1 MTHPHATIDRGP
13 ILLLIAR
20 GAIAE
25 KLGLAG
31 VPVPMAS
38 WLEEPGASFVTLKRH
53 GSLRGCMGTLAPVE
67 PLGEDVASNAR
78 AAAFHDSRFP
88 PLSLSEWPD
97 TEVEV
102 SLLSPLEPIRY
113 ENKNHLLTL
122 LRPHVDGL
130 VLEWE
135 GHRGAFLPQVW
146 DQLPNPAEF
155 LAHLRQKAGLSQ
167 NFWDDGIRITRFT
180 VDRFHEEA
188 GVGSR
193 K

>member
-13 ILLLIAR
+13 TLLLIAR

-31 VPVPMAS
+31 ATVPLAS
-38 WLEEPGASFVTLKRH
+38 WLEEPGASFVTLNRH

-67 PLGEDVASNAR
+67 SLGEDVAANAR
-78 AAAFHDSRFP
+78 AAAFHDPRFP
-88 PLSLSEWPD
+88 PLALSEWPD
-97 TEVEV
+97 TDIEV

-135 GHRGAFLPQVW
+135 GHKGAFLPQVW
-146 DQLPNPAEF
+146 DQMPNPAEF

-167 NFWDDGIRITRFT
+167 DFWDDRIRITRFT

>member
-1 MTHPHATIDRGP
+1 MTHPHAIIDRGP
-13 ILLLIAR
+13 TLLLIAR

-25 KLGLAG
+25 KLGKAG
-31 VPVPMAS
+31 ASIPTAS

-53 GSLRGCMGTLAPVE
+53 GSLRGCVGTLAPVS
-67 PLGEDVASNAR
+67 PLGEDVAANAR

-88 PLSLSEWPD
+88 PLSVSEWPD
-97 TEVEV
+97 TEIEV
-102 SLLSPLEPIRY
+102 SVLSPLEPIRY
-113 ENKNHLLTL
+113 ESQDHLLTL
-122 LRPHVDGL
+122 LRPHENGL

-155 LAHLRQKAGLSQ
+155 LAHLKQKAGLSQ
-167 NFWDDGIRITRFT
+167 DFWNDRIRITRFT
-180 VDRFHEEA
+180 VARFHEEA

-193 K
+193 G